1 MVSKEI
7 LNFFLRK
14 LLLLSQ
20 KKLDWKCQKTW
31 RRAAK
36 NTLWC
41 LLGCAIG
48 DMGTILF
55 FQITEIAIHPLSLLI
70 LAMTNGILFSIG
82 LETLILVRQMKLVSA
97 FKTACGMSLISMISM
112 EISMN
117 LVDFLLVG
125 ELKLTMEVIPIM
137 LFFGFITPLPYN
149 YWRLKV
155 YGVSCH

>member
-1 MVSKEI
+1 M
-7 LNFFLRK
+7 
-14 LLLLSQ
+14 LSQ

-31 RRAAK
+31 RRASK

-125 ELKLTMEVIPIM
+125 ELKLTMA
-137 LFFGFITPLPYN
+137 LFSLCHFVAFFTPLPYN

>member
-1 MVSKEI
+1 MLSK
-7 LNFFLRK
+7 
-14 LLLLSQ
+14 
-20 KKLDWKCQKTW
+20 KKIDWKCQKTW
-31 RRAAK
+31 RRASK
-36 NTLWC
+36 NTMWC

-82 LETLILVRQMKLVSA
+82 LETLILVRQMKFVSA

-117 LVDFLLVG
+117 LVDFLFVG
-125 ELKLTMEVIPIM
+125 ELKLTMEVILTT
-137 LFFGFITPLPYN
+137 LFCGFFHHFRITIA
-149 YWRLKV
+149 
-155 YGVSCH
+155 G